1 MIRIGACEPP
11 GGDVMTS
18 PPTEGGLNWSK
29 RKPPGSIRETLLAK
43 GWSFK
48 SGRIMKAAAEP
59 VGEPWLWTLAFG
71 QHEDRTPT
79 HGYKPTRKARNGGV
93 FDFRSANPPPCN

>member
-1 MIRIGACEPP
+1 MIRIGACERPVP
-11 GGDVMTS
+11 
-18 PPTEGGLNWSK
+18 E
-29 RKPPGSIRETLLAK
+29 RKPPVSIRETLLAK